1 MMNKIINGKEISV
14 KVKESLKETVSLL
27 REQNKRLPKLVVI
40 IVGEN
45 PASMTY
51 VKNKEKACKE
61 IGIESEIIR
70 FAENVK
76 EDKLI
81 TQIDLLNREKS
92 VDGILVQLPLPKH
105 INEEKVLN
113 SINPLKDVD
122 GFHPENIAKLFLG
135 EKGFV
140 PCTPKGIIYLLE
152 SINCNLKGKNVV
164 IVGRSNIVGK
174 PLALLAL
181 QKNATVTIAHSKTEN
196 LKEVCNKADILISAI
211 GKANFFTSDYIKEGA
226 IVIDVGINRDE
237 NGLCGDV
244 AFHSK
249 KMDEESQRIYDK
261 VSAITPVPGGVGP
274 MTIAMLLQNTI
285 VSYEERQK
293 YYNYL

>member
-1 MMNKIINGKEISV
+1 MMNKIISGKE
-14 KVKESLKETVSLL
+14 VSLL

-76 EDKLI
+76 EDELI
-81 TQIDLLNREKS
+81 TQIDLLNKEKS

-122 GFHPENIAKLFLG
+122 
-135 EKGFV
+135 
-140 PCTPKGIIYLLE
+140 GIIYLLE

-196 LKEVCNKADILISAI
+196 LKEVCN
-211 GKANFFTSDYIKEGA
+211 KANFFTSDYIKEGA

-285 VSYEERQK
+285 ASYEERQK